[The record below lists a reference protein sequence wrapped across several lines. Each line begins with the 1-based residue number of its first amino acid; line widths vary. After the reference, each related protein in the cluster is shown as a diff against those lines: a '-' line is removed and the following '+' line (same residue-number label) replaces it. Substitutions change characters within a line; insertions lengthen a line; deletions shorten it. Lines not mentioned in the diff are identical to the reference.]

1 MLFQERLRKYR
12 EAAGYESAKDFA
24 MELGIPYSSY
34 MAYENKKREPK
45 YDVLMEIADKLG
57 ITIDDLLGYV
67 PHNNTSRIFNQ
78 YCAIGASVSK
88 SLKDN
93 GFIVR
98 IGRNRYWVESE
109 TDLTIVYDK
118 AMKDEELIKGIKN
131 LKAIALEKT
140 LFEYRNVGVKEV
152 RIKKHSTDS
161 FAGEIKFSS
170 PIGWKDFSADIV
182 YIEDNNTCLSIYV
195 DSLGHAFPDEIIHLL
210 KDDIAF
216 YVAKQLEKYYDQL
229 PDTNSL
235 TANSLVV
242 FADELH
248 AYGITEDENGLTEDE
263 KAKLIAELYTSKE
276 AETNEPH
283 PDKKK

>member
-1 MLFQERLRKYR
+1 MDFKDNLKKVR
-12 EAAGYESAKDFA
+12 ELSGLTRVEIAKQLNMTPAAYGAY
-24 MELGIPYSSY
+24 ELG
-34 MAYENKKREPK
+34 KREPK
-45 YDVLMEIADKLG
+45 FDKLCEIADLLH
-57 ITIDDLLGYV
+57 TSIDDLLGYV
-67 PHNNTSRIFNQ
+67 PHNNASRIFNQ
-78 YCAIGASVSK
+78 YRAIGASVSK

-152 RIKKHSTDS
+152 RIKKHSNDS
-161 FAGEIKFSS
+161 FAGEIEFSS
-170 PIGWKDFSADIV
+170 PIGWKHFSADIV

-248 AYGITEDENGLTEDE
+248 AYGMTEDEDGMTENE
-263 KAKLIAELYTSKE
+263 KAELITELYTSKE
-276 AETNEPH
+276 ADTNEPH

>member
-1 MLFQERLRKYR
+1 MDFKDNLKKVR
-12 EAAGYESAKDFA
+12 ELSGLTRVEIAKQLNMTPAAYGAY
-24 MELGIPYSSY
+24 ELG
-34 MAYENKKREPK
+34 KREPK
-45 YDVLMEIADKLG
+45 FDKLCEIADLLH
-57 ITIDDLLGYV
+57 TSIDDLLGYV
-67 PHNNTSRIFNQ
+67 PHNNASRIFNQ
-78 YCAIGASVSK
+78 YRAIGASVSK

-152 RIKKHSTDS
+152 RIKKHSNDS
-161 FAGEIKFSS
+161 FAGEIEFSS
-170 PIGWKDFSADIV
+170 PIGWKHFSADIV

-248 AYGITEDENGLTEDE
+248 AYGMTEDEDSMTENE
-263 KAKLIAELYTSKE
+263 KADLITELYTSKE
-276 AETNEPH
+276 ADTNEPH

>member
-1 MLFQERLRKYR
+1 MDFKDNLKKVR
-12 EAAGYESAKDFA
+12 ELSGLTRVEIAKQLNMTPAAYGAY
-24 MELGIPYSSY
+24 ELG
-34 MAYENKKREPK
+34 KREPK
-45 YDVLMEIADKLG
+45 FDKLCEIADLLH
-57 ITIDDLLGYV
+57 TSIDDLLGYV
-67 PHNNTSRIFNQ
+67 PHNNAIRIFNQ
-78 YCAIGASVSK
+78 YRAIGASVSK

-152 RIKKHSTDS
+152 RIKKHSNDS
-161 FAGEIKFSS
+161 FAGEIEFSS
-170 PIGWKDFSADIV
+170 PIGWKHFSADIV

-248 AYGITEDENGLTEDE
+248 AYGMTEDEDGMTENE
-263 KAKLIAELYTSKE
+263 KADLITELYTSKE
-276 AETNEPH
+276 ADTNEPH